1 MLIGLVCLK
10 PNARHTVRP
19 ATGTKPC
26 VTWGL
31 IGTRYTSDFLNLK
44 ITFRHDG
51 LDGVLAIR
59 PGLDWQGL
67 QRGGTVV
74 LQLSLE
80 LACPVG
86 MPGKNWRAVLT
97 HSLRGVGKPLS
108 PLRFCFVLSLRDSL
122 PMNKSPDPECYKG
135 AELGLLHLMVA
146 LRNTT
151 ELQKAGFPIGHE
163 GCRLLEPQTRPS

>member
-1 MLIGLVCLK
+1 M
-10 PNARHTVRP
+10 
-19 ATGTKPC
+19 
-26 VTWGL
+26 
-31 IGTRYTSDFLNLK
+31 K
-44 ITFRHDG
+44 ITFRQDG
-51 LDGVLAIR
+51 PDSVLAIR

-67 QRGGTVV
+67 QIDGTVV
-74 LQLSLE
+74 LQLSPE

-97 HSLRGVGKPLS
+97 PFLDSGKLLP

-122 PMNKSPDPECYKG
+122 PKNKSPDLECYKG
-135 AELGLLHLMVA
+135 AGLDLLHLMVA

-163 GCRLLEPQTRPS
+163 GCRLLKPQTRPS